1 METIRLRVNE
11 GGRVVIPAT
20 FRKSLGI
27 QTGDEV
33 LLRVEDDEL
42 RISTLRGRLK
52 RAQELVARSIKPGAL
67 LSEEL
72 IADRRQAAK
81 KGD

>member
-1 METIRLRVNE
+1 
-11 GGRVVIPAT
+11 
-20 FRKSLGI
+20 
-27 QTGDEV
+27 
-33 LLRVEDDEL
+33 VEDDEL